1 MKMFTI
7 CPDKNALPS
16 SISLIFRQPS
26 IEGHLSKLS
35 NGSGNKFGSTPLFSQ
50 IMQPLP
56 PPPPQNPA
64 ATSARPPRLPT
75 GRLQYPTKH
84 SNGCPPNVPASISC
98 HENIIRNDYSIPGGS
113 TIPISHSLVQPIQVI
128 SGQEGFY
135 AATDIVSKVR
145 NHEIQVKYHIV
156 TCKRNFSMLFKL
168 FGCINLYNLES
179 IKISCINICNFP
191 NIIRLSDV
199 EYCTIIIFM

>member
-1 MKMFTI
+1 MKCI
-7 CPDKNALPS
+7 ECPDKNALLS
-16 SISLIFRQPS
+16 RISLIFRQPS

-145 NHEIQVKYHIV
+145 NHKIQVNLSHIV
-156 TCKRNFSMLFKL
+156 NFKRNS
-168 FGCINLYNLES
+168 
-179 IKISCINICNFP
+179 
-191 NIIRLSDV
+191 
-199 EYCTIIIFM
+199 